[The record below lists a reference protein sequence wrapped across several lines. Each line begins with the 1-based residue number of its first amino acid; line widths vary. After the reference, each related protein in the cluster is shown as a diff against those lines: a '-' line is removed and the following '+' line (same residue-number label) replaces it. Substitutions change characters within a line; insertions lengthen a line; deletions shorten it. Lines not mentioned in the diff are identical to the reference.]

1 MSMSNG
7 HQIVSKDTFIAGSFE
22 LFVKQQALEV
32 LSRHT
37 SVHKLGDELTSQLN
51 AMNYDKRTV
60 PTIAVDQL
68 AVLQDRKNPVND
80 PSIMKKF
87 DFAEVL
93 NYYDV
98 ERPEDSFDINR
109 AVNIALL
116 DSSEDLAPFR
126 NLHENRGEQAAVYAM
141 ADYLTKSVN
150 QEIAAR
156 VSEVAMSTC
165 LDMKGLSME
174 TSLDAFDKN
183 IAQPLENM
191 QALQNDL
198 AVGLTAMHQ
207 LKTRILTDYSPSNM
221 EFLSK
226 YGRELANSDLS
237 MTSLNNLTANVNQ
250 AEDALPLSVAQ
261 LQHTSIVM
269 MDSDYGKGFTDNFAH
284 EFNSVRLPSSEFE
297 LASVLARENV
307 RLDAPQFEDA
317 VLMAKL
323 DISQQT
329 ESTVAF
335 EHITREASPKSLAEV
350 LGEKLPMEHTAP
362 KNIDS
367 SSPNM

>member
-7 HQIVSKDTFIAGSFE
+7 HQIVSKDTFVAGSFE

-32 LSRHT
+32 LNSHT
-37 SVHKLGDELTSQLN
+37 SVHRLGDELMSQLD

-68 AVLQDRKNPVND
+68 ALLQDRKNPVNA
-80 PSIMKKF
+80 PSIMNKF
-87 DFAEVL
+87 DFAEVI
-93 NYYDV
+93 NHYDV
-98 ERPEDSFDINR
+98 ERPEEAFDINR

-126 NLHENRGEQAAVYAM
+126 NLHENRGEQAAQHAM
-141 ADYLTKSVN
+141 FDYLTKSVN

-226 YGRELANSDLS
+226 YGSELANSDLS
-237 MTSLNNLTANVNQ
+237 MNSLNNLTANVNR
-250 AEDALPLSVAQ
+250 AGDALPLSVAQ

-269 MDSDYGKGFTDNFAH
+269 MDSDYGKGFTDNFAQ
-284 EFNSVRLPSSEFE
+284 EFNSVRLPRSEFE

-323 DISQQT
+323 EISQQT

-350 LGEKLPMEHTAP
+350 LGEKLPMEHTVP